1 MGHRTPK
8 PRMNTRT
15 DTPAPL
21 RRRGPRPLLLHL
33 TLAMLRSTVSRATSP
48 SLNPASPNSSTA
60 FAAAAAAIAEVLR
73 NPTRADNAAEAFPRA
88 VVEETLRQDADLI
101 GGIAAYR
108 RHPYSR
114 MLQDPAVVWAE
125 GETRLLDYGALHQAA
140 SDDRGSY
147 SATPKPA
154 DEGVPALFVPSLVN
168 RAYVLDLLPGHS
180 MLRWLAGQ
188 GIRPLL
194 LDWGWP
200 TEVERRFTLTDYV
213 AGRLER
219 AMEAAARTAG
229 GRPAL
234 VGYCM
239 GGTLAVAAAARRPG
253 LLRGL
258 GLLAA
263 PWDFHAADRA
273 QGMSDTAG
281 ATPSGGMMQSQKLA
295 SILPLFEPALA
306 FNQTLPVDLLQVLFA
321 MLDPW
326 GVADKYRGFAK
337 LDQDSARA
345 RLFVALEDWLNDGVP
360 LAAPVARECI
370 AGWYGENSP
379 ALGTWRIAGMP
390 VDPTAIRLPT
400 FVAAPARDRI
410 VPPESARPLA
420 GLIPGAVLHEP
431 AAGHIGMA
439 AGGTAERVLWRPL
452 RDWLV
457 ALPEVARPFV

>member
-1 MGHRTPK
+1 
-8 PRMNTRT
+8 MNTRT

-33 TLAMLRSTVSRATSP
+33 TLAMLRSTVSRATSL
-48 SLNPASPNSSTA
+48 SSNPASPNSSAA

-73 NPTRADNAAEAFPRA
+73 NPIHADNAAEAFPRA

-101 GGIAAYR
+101 SGIAAYR
-108 RHPYSR
+108 RHPYAR
-114 MLQDPAVVWAE
+114 TLQDPAAVWAE
-125 GETRLLDYGALHQAA
+125 GETRLLDYGVLGHSGPDDEAPDHDDPSYAGSGRAVPDGDSRNRGAA
-140 SDDRGSY
+140 
-147 SATPKPA
+147 
-154 DEGVPALFVPSLVN
+154 GVPALFVPSLVN

-180 MLRWLAGQ
+180 MLRWLAGH
-188 GIRPLL
+188 GVRPLL

-200 TEVERRFTLTDYV
+200 TEVERRFTMTDYV

-219 AMEAAARTAG
+219 AMEAAAGVAG
-229 GRPAL
+229 ERPAL

-273 QGMSDTAG
+273 QEMADREASTPNAG
-281 ATPSGGMMQSQKLA
+281 RGQSQMGQSQKLA

-326 GVADKYRGFAK
+326 GVADKYRGFAR
-337 LDQDSARA
+337 LNQESERA
-345 RLFVALEDWLNDGVP
+345 RLFVALEDWLG
-360 LAAPVARECI
+360 
-370 AGWYGENSP
+370 
-379 ALGTWRIAGMP
+379 
-390 VDPTAIRLPT
+390 
-400 FVAAPARDRI
+400 DR
-410 VPPESARPLA
+410 R
-420 GLIPGAVLHEP
+420 
-431 AAGHIGMA
+431 AAGR
-439 AGGTAERVLWRPL
+439 AGGTRMHRRLVWRELPCPRHLADRRNAGRSHCHSAAHVRCCAGARSHCAAGERP
-452 RDWLV
+452 
-457 ALPEVARPFV
+457 PAR